1 MEVET
6 PFSDPE
12 ITGRPASKM
21 SFMDSSKTCVQKSFT
36 LQGRA
41 SRSEYWFFYLFMII
55 AQIVLAVIDASLGTP
70 LSLLVLALIP
80 AMLCVT
86 IRRMHDIGKSG
97 WWLLIGF
104 IPLIG
109 GLILLYWFIF
119 DGGQPHANDY
129 GVVPTNTLE

>member
-6 PFSDPE
+6 PFSAPE

-21 SFMDSSKTCVQKSFT
+21 PFMDSAKTCMQKSFT

-129 GVVPTNTLE
+129 GAVPTNTLE

>member
-6 PFSDPE
+6 PFSEPE

-21 SFMDSSKTCVQKSFT
+21 PFMDSTKTGFQKSFT
-36 LQGRA
+36 IQGRA

-55 AQIVLAVIDASLGTP
+55 AQIGLGIIDGVAGTP
-70 LSLLVLALIP
+70 LSLLVLALVP

-97 WWLLIGF
+97 WMLLLAL
-104 IPLIG
+104 IPLVNF
-109 GLILLYWFIF
+109 ILLYWFIF

-129 GVVPTNTLE
+129 GAVPTNTLE

>member
-1 MEVET
+1 
-6 PFSDPE
+6 
-12 ITGRPASKM
+12 
-21 SFMDSSKTCVQKSFT
+21 
-36 LQGRA
+36 
-41 SRSEYWFFYLFMII
+41 MII

-70 LSLLVLALIP
+70 LFLLVLALIP

-97 WWLLIGF
+97 WWLLISF

-129 GVVPTNTLE
+129 GAVPTNTLE